1 MQPRFD
7 SKKMKNK
14 TKCLIVRII
23 YVLIWSFGLLY
34 ASFPKFFLK
43 GGNGISWGFQETM
56 DNVTKTEYIFP
67 YIMAMLLFLI
77 DVIYSFILEKWRGK
91 ENRIIETLI
100 GVSAF
105 MFCFI
110 MSLSYGKWIFF
121 IIGWFCL
128 TIIKFLKTDSGIHL
142 DISDTQPD
150 IQVSKVDDK

>member
-1 MQPRFD
+1 MK
-7 SKKMKNK
+7 SKNK
-14 TKCLIVRII
+14 RLIVKII
-23 YVLIWSFGLLY
+23 YVMIWSLGLLY

-43 GGNGISWGFQETM
+43 GKNGLSWEFQETM

-110 MSLSYGKWIFF
+110 MSLSYGEWIFF

-128 TIIKFLKTDSGIHL
+128 TIIKFLKTDSCTHL
-142 DISDTQPD
+142 DTFGTQLD
-150 IQVSKVDDK
+150 IQVSKVDDN